1 MRAFARSSARA
12 CLARVRARCR
22 AGLERAGA
30 SEADVD
36 AVVREVFRGPFLTWP
51 RPRRGEG
58 WARREGT
65 VEEVREGEAAARR
78 ATRAFGRPR
87 GREERGEKRERR
99 GERRR
104 RWMREVG
111 GGVIKRYDF
120 YDGGAVATVW
130 RRRLNPSSARG
141 AERSDDS

>member
-1 MRAFARSSARA
+1 VRSIGRSIERSNDRRALVRIDARMRAFARSSARA

-78 ATRAFGRPR
+78 ATRAFERAT
-87 GREERGEKRERR
+87 REERRERR
-99 GERRR
+99 EER
-104 RWMREVG
+104 EEG
-111 GGVIKRYDF
+111 
-120 YDGGAVATVW
+120 
-130 RRRLNPSSARG
+130 
-141 AERSDDS
+141 

>member
-1 MRAFARSSARA
+1 MRALARSSARA

-78 ATRAFGRPR
+78 ATRAFERAT
-87 GREERGEKRERR
+87 REERGERR

-104 RWMREVG
+104 LWMREVG

-130 RRRLNPSSARG
+130 RRCLNPSSARG

>member
-78 ATRAFGRPR
+78 ATRAFERATREER
-87 GREERGEKRERR
+87 GREEREREE
-99 GERRR
+99 G
-104 RWMREVG
+104 
-111 GGVIKRYDF
+111 
-120 YDGGAVATVW
+120 
-130 RRRLNPSSARG
+130 
-141 AERSDDS
+141 